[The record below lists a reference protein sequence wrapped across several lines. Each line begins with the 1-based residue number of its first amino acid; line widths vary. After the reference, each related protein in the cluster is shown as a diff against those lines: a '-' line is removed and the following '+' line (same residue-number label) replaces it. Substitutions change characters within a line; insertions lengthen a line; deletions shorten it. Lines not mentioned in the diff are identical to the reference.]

1 MNLVLASVF
10 IIFIWQIRFRK
21 INFSNYMS
29 LEQTSAINGFFVM
42 LVFLR
47 HFGQYISCGPCD
59 KIFRSLDNKLG
70 QLIVTTFLFY
80 SGYGIMYSIVHKMDY
95 LKTIPRRFL
104 RILIQFDVAIVL
116 FIITDLWLGKKLT
129 ISKILLAFIGWE
141 SIGNSN
147 WYIFAVLCLY
157 VITYIAG
164 KISNNNYNLL
174 ILSVIIGCCFYALL
188 LYLTGKPIYYYD
200 TIFCYPVGM
209 VYSLYFEKINNF
221 LEKKKMNLLLNGA
234 GAFAICVVSH
244 IAQKRIDNNFLQYVL
259 VSTKNVSFAWVI
271 IALTTVFIIA
281 NPVLSWLGGYVFE
294 IYILQRIP
302 MAVFM
307 NAIQNK
313 YIYLAICWI
322 VTIMLAIVFK
332 KVELYL
338 NKILTDLFNKS
349 EKLFRIQYG
358 E

>member
-1 MNLVLASVF
+1 
-10 IIFIWQIRFRK
+10 
-21 INFSNYMS
+21 MS

-47 HFGQYISCGPCD
+47 HFGQYISCGRYD
-59 KIFRSLDNKLG
+59 MIFRSLDNKLG

-116 FIITDLWLGKKLT
+116 FIITDLWLEKKLT

-157 VITYIAG
+157 IITYIAG
-164 KISNNNYNLL
+164 KISKNNYNLL
-174 ILSVIIGCCFYALL
+174 ILSVIIGCCFYTLF
-188 LYLTGKPIYYYD
+188 LYLAGKPIYYYD
-200 TIFCYPVGM
+200 TIICYPAGM
-209 VYSLYFEKINNF
+209 VYSLNFEKINIW
-221 LEKKKMNLLLNGA
+221 LQKKKVNLLLNGA
-234 GAFAICVVSH
+234 GAFALCIASH
-244 IAQKRIDNNFLQYVL
+244 VAQKKIENESIQFIFICI
-259 VSTKNVSFAWVI
+259 KNMSFAWVI
-271 IALTTVFIIA
+271 VALTTFLVIA
-281 NPVLSWLGGYVFE
+281 NPVLSWLGKYVFE

-302 MAVFM
+302 MAVFKSVI
-307 NAIQNK
+307 ANK
-313 YIYLAICWI
+313 YLYFCICWI
-322 VTIMLAIVFK
+322 VTILLAIVMK
-332 KVELYL
+332 KVEFFI
-338 NKILTDLFNKS
+338 NKLLTDLINKL
-349 EKLFRIQYG
+349 EKVFRIQYG